1 MHSLNLSKFVDI
13 VKFAAKTAL
22 DNVKLATL
30 EWLELQFYLAPSDHD
45 WGQIRKFLSKFFSE
59 F

>member
-30 EWLELQFYLAPSDHD
+30 E
-45 WGQIRKFLSKFFSE
+45 
-59 F
+59 